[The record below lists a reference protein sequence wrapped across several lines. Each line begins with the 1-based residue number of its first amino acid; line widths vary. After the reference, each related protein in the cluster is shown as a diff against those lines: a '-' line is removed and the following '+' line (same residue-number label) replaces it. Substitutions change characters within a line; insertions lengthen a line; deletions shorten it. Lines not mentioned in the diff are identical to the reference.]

1 MPKTE
6 DTPPDA
12 AAEETAPPAPEVET
26 APAPE
31 AEAPPAAEEAPPAPE
46 VETAPAPEAEAPPAA
61 EEIVPDE
68 TDETDAPDLRT
79 AIAIFIEG
87 GQQFV
92 AAAAGL
98 QAYIDHLNAQL
109 AATGPDA
116 EPYVYTPPRGD
127 G

>member
-1 MPKTE
+1 MPPKTE

-12 AAEETAPPAPEVET
+12 AAEETAPPAPEVEAPPET
-26 APAPE
+26 ATPPAPETATPPAPE
-31 AEAPPAAEEAPPAPE
+31 AE
-46 VETAPAPEAEAPPAA
+46 
-61 EEIVPDE
+61 EIVPPTMADAHE
-68 TDETDAPDLRT
+68 EEADADAPDLRT